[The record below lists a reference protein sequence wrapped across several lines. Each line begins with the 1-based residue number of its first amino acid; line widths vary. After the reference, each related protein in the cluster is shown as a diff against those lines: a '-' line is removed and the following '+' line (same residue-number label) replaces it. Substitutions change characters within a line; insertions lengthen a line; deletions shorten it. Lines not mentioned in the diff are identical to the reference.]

1 MLLACIQVTKEVIE
15 GQPKLILMRS
25 SLFIFIPYLIILF
38 DISDSLRVADS
49 ILFPRYAFGPI
60 PAFGNLSGAPH
71 DRFFSTLVKTRPYNS
86 AGILLSNACSNGDIE
101 SELRSTAPVVKRRDF
116 IFPLFS
122 AASSVCILPL
132 AAASVSPADLR
143 PYQDQNCRFEI
154 LVPNS
159 WKQKEFQLPDRRKI
173 VLLTADNE
181 ENVPEKEKT
190 VMFIAYTPVR
200 DDYTSLSAFG
210 TVEQVGQ
217 MTILPKGGVLPL
229 DSEQQQP
236 ESKLLEATS
245 RQNTYLFDYLI
256 KIPGD
261 LSAVHHRALFY
272 LAQGATGGAGS
283 ILVTMNLQ
291 IPEEKYVVLKPKID
305 LMFNSFTKI

>member
-1 MLLACIQVTKEVIE
+1 L
-15 GQPKLILMRS
+15 P
-25 SLFIFIPYLIILF
+25 
-38 DISDSLRVADS
+38 
-49 ILFPRYAFGPI
+49 
-60 PAFGNLSGAPH
+60 
-71 DRFFSTLVKTRPYNS
+71 
-86 AGILLSNACSNGDIE
+86 NACSNGDIE
-101 SELRSTAPVVKRRDF
+101 GELRSTAPVVKRRDF
-116 IFPLFS
+116 IVPLFS
-122 AASSVCILPL
+122 AASSAYILPL
-132 AAASVSPADLR
+132 AAASVSSPADLR

-159 WKQKEFQLPDRRKI
+159 WQQKEFQLPDRRKI
-173 VLLTADNE
+173 VLFTADNE

-229 DSEQQQP
+229 DSEEQQP

-261 LSAVHHRALFY
+261 LSVIHHRALFY

-283 ILVTMNLQ
+283 ILVTLNLQ
-291 IPEEKYVVLKPKID
+291 IPEEKYRVLKPKID